1 MRVTYIHQYFTTPD
15 QGGGTRSF
23 EMGRRLVQM
32 GHQVRMVTTRRESGF
47 GGWRIRTVEGIE
59 VHELGVPYSNHMS
72 NLRRTFAFLHFA
84 VMASLRVTRLS
95 ADVIFA
101 TSTPLT
107 VAIPGIIGST
117 LRRRPLVFEVR
128 DLWPDVP
135 IALGALKSPVTKW
148 LARALERLVYAR
160 ARHIVALAPGMR
172 EDIVAK
178 GVDQAK
184 VSVIPNGCDVEM
196 FEPDP
201 TARAQVN
208 KWQPMLG
215 DGPLVVF
222 TGTIGRA
229 NGVGYL
235 VDVAAHMKALSPDVR
250 FVVVGEGA
258 DRGRVEEQARA
269 AGVLGSSLF
278 FVGHVPKP
286 VAAKWILASDVIVCL
301 FTGPRVVWK
310 DAVQNKFFDALAAGK
325 PTACNFEGFQSA
337 VARDADIGI
346 IMDPK
351 SPAEGAQ
358 QLFSLIRNQTWMAG
372 VAQRSGK
379 LATQRFSRE
388 KLALALSE
396 VLCSVN

>member
-1 MRVTYIHQYFTTPD
+1 VRVTYIHQYFTTPD